1 MIVDVH
7 THLST
12 LDQWGTEIQEAVG
25 RTYAGTVD
33 LQITP
38 ERHRAATSGADR
50 VIVFGI
56 NALGLGMHT
65 PNDSIAAYA
74 QTDPDRIIGFM
85 SIDPH
90 QSDAIDELDRCVS
103 ELGLR
108 GIKMS
113 PVYQNFD
120 PMDPRAARIHARAEQ
135 LGLPI
140 LTHAAFQ
147 GMSKASLDWANPL
160 TYDPVA
166 RQFPDLKIILAHMG
180 LPWFAD
186 SMVMVRKHPNVYSDI
201 SIAHT
206 RPWWMYQALAAFHE
220 FGVLHKLLFGSDF
233 PFGTPEDTVNGLR
246 GVNSVVDVTAVRRI
260 PEEDTEGIINRDSLA
275 LLELD

>member
-1 MIVDVH
+1 VIVDVH

-12 LDQWGTEIQEAVG
+12 LDQWGTEIQEAVR
-25 RTYAGTVD
+25 RTYADAVD

-38 ERHRAATSGADR
+38 ERHKAATGRADK

-56 NALGLGMHT
+56 NALALGMRT
-65 PNDSIAAYA
+65 PNDSIAEYA
-74 QTDPDRIIGFM
+74 RTDPDRIVGFM
-85 SIDPH
+85 SVDPH
-90 QSDAIDELDRCVS
+90 QPDALHELDRCVN

-113 PVYQNFD
+113 PVYQNFE
-120 PMDPRAARIHARAEQ
+120 PTEPRAARIHARAEE

-147 GMSKASLDWANPL
+147 GMSKASLEWANPL

-166 RQFPDLKIILAHMG
+166 RQFPDLTIILAHIG

-186 SMVMVRKHPNVYSDI
+186 AMVMVRKHPNVYTDV
-201 SIAHT
+201 SIAHI
-206 RPWWMYQALAAFHE
+206 RPWWMYQALVAFHE
-220 FGVLHKLLFGSDF
+220 SGLLHKLLFGSDF
-233 PFGTPEDTVNGLR
+233 PFGTQEETMDGLR
-246 GVNSVVDVTAVRRI
+246 NVNSVVEGTGLPRI
-260 PEEDTEGIINRDSLA
+260 PDEDIEGIINRDSLA
-275 LLELD
+275 LLGLD